1 MESFTEEANDKQ
13 YAHWV
18 LTAYELENFQHAV
31 NHLVEQKQEP
41 WRFLRYQLEKCPDTG
56 RMHYQDYVWWKRD
69 TRFQAIKKKFNDE
82 SLSCHAVRPKNGD
95 TLDVAIAKARNYV
108 KKEESR
114 VDGPWEYGMED
125 KKSGDRTDLKRAAEL
140 ISQCSEEEDMY
151 GKEEL
156 HEALAKYPKF
166 CSGLFN
172 YNVSQ
177 AIKNWQDEG
186 EARCDVD

>member
-166 CSGLFN
+166 CS
-172 YNVSQ
+172 
-177 AIKNWQDEG
+177 DEG